1 MSAFSIQINQE
12 DMKAVRGMLDGI
24 EKSIS
29 LVTMRSVNKTL
40 TGVKTD
46 ASSAIREKLNVKKS
60 AVDETFKI
68 TKATT
73 LNLAAKFQSTGKPLS
88 LTDFIGTR
96 QVQKGVSV
104 QVRKDK
110 SRTILQ
116 RGFIAT
122 MKSGHEGV
130 FWRDWQWHHGA
141 VGKMSKADAA
151 INSSG
156 YVWSAKLNRFI
167 PYARLPKI
175 YRLPIQEG
183 YAPRVPDYLG
193 DKGPIM
199 QTVLTKANERLHN
212 NLEHE
217 LDFELSKL

>member
-12 DMKAVRGMLDGI
+12 DMKAVRVMLDGI

-29 LVTMRSVNKTL
+29 LVTMRAVNKTL

-68 TKATT
+68 KKATT
-73 LNLAAKFQSTGKPLS
+73 LNLAAKFQSTGKPLA
-88 LTDFIGTR
+88 LTDLVGTR

-130 FWRDWQWHHGA
+130 FWREWQWHN
-141 VGKMSKADAA
+141 KP
-151 INSSG
+151 
-156 YVWSAKLNRFI
+156 SAKLNRFI

-175 YRLPIQEG
+175 YRLPIKEG
-183 YAPRVPDYLG
+183 SAPRVPDYLG

-199 QTVLTKANERLHN
+199 KTVLTKANERLHS
-212 NLEHE
+212 NLDHE
-217 LDFELSKL
+217 LEFELSKL

>member
-29 LVTMRSVNKTL
+29 LVTMRSINKTL

-96 QVQKGVSV
+96 QVQNGVSV

-130 FWRDWQWHHGA
+130 FWRDWQWHN
-141 VGKMSKADAA
+141 KP
-151 INSSG
+151 
-156 YVWSAKLNRFI
+156 SAKLNRFI

-199 QTVLTKANERLHN
+199 KTVLTKANERLHN

>member
-1 MSAFSIQINQE
+1 MGAFSIQINQD
-12 DMKAVRGMLDGI
+12 DMKAVRVMLDGI
-24 EKSIS
+24 EKSIA

-73 LNLAAKFQSTGKPLS
+73 LNLTAKFQSTGKPLA

-130 FWRDWQWHHGA
+130 FWREWQWHN
-141 VGKMSKADAA
+141 KP
-151 INSSG
+151 
-156 YVWSAKLNRFI
+156 SAKLNQFI

-175 YRLPIQEG
+175 YRLPIREG
-183 YAPRVPDYLG
+183 SAPRVPDYLG

-199 QTVLTKANERLHN
+199 KTVLTKANERLHN

-217 LDFELSKL
+217 LEFELSKL

>member
-29 LVTMRSVNKTL
+29 LVTMRSINKTL

-96 QVQKGVSV
+96 QVKKGVSV

-130 FWRDWQWHHGA
+130 FWRDWQWHN
-141 VGKMSKADAA
+141 KP
-151 INSSG
+151 
-156 YVWSAKLNRFI
+156 SAKLNRFI

-199 QTVLTKANERLHN
+199 KTVLTKANERLHN

>member
-29 LVTMRSVNKTL
+29 LVTMRSINKTL

-96 QVQKGVSV
+96 QVKKGVSV

-130 FWRDWQWHHGA
+130 FWRDWQWHN
-141 VGKMSKADAA
+141 KP
-151 INSSG
+151 
-156 YVWSAKLNRFI
+156 SAKLNRVI

-199 QTVLTKANERLHN
+199 KTVLTKANERLHN